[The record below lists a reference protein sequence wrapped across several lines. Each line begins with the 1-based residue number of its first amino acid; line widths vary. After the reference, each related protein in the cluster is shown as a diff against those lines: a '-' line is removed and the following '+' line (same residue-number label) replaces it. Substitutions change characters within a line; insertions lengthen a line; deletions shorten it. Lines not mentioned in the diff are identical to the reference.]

1 MSSRSASDNPRPD
14 YSEGSENINT
24 VSPSVSQYDFI
35 APTTTDEFSEVGD
48 KSTRVGEYS
57 QEPLAFGND
66 SNLYGEFDTL
76 LVQPHNDNM
85 QARNSEIL
93 H

>member
-1 MSSRSASDNPRPD
+1 MENFEEEDDPEAAFDEADLSSRSASDNPRPD

-57 QEPLAFGND
+57 QD
-66 SNLYGEFDTL
+66 SGTIGI
-76 LVQPHNDNM
+76 
-85 QARNSEIL
+85 RK
-93 H
+93 